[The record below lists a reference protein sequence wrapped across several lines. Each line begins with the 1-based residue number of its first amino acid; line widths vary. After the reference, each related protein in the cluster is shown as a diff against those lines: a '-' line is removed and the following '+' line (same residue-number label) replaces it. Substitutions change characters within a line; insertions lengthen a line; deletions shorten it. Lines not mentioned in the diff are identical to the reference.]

1 MFAAKVYNFN
11 RYDSLLSV
19 INIKLVDDYTTSMKI
34 IYQGKAGDADPAI
47 QHGTRYR

>member
-19 INIKLVDDYTTSMKI
+19 IKLVDDYTTSMKI

>member
-11 RYDSLLSV
+11 HYDSLLSV
-19 INIKLVDDYTTSMKI
+19 IKLVDGYTTSMKI

>member
-19 INIKLVDDYTTSMKI
+19 IKLVDVCSMQI
-34 IYQGKAGDADPAI
+34 CIVPNEAG
-47 QHGTRYR
+47 G